1 MLVVV
6 DAAYGS
12 LLVGCQCLVAH
23 DAVVHASRQCEV
35 FNIVDSDYVVERVRI
50 EVKRISVDACI
61 GEAREVSVAHVV
73 GIYVIVSD
81 GSS

>member
-6 DAAYGS
+6 DVAHGS
-12 LLVGCQCLVAH
+12 LLVGCQRLIAH
-23 DAVVHASRQCEV
+23 DAVVYAGRQCEV

-73 GIYVIVSD
+73 CIYVIVSD